1 MAGSR
6 AAIRYAK
13 AILSLAQDQNA
24 GEAVAKDMDGIVQTI
39 ANSKDLKLMLN
50 SPIVKP
56 ELKKSALQEIFTG
69 VHAISEGLIDILVA
83 NKRVDLLDDVAAQ
96 YSILFDASLGKEK
109 AVVTTAVPL
118 TDALREKVLAKV
130 KDLTGNQ
137 VTIENKIDE
146 SIIGG
151 FILRLGDLQYN
162 ASISNQLN
170 NLKRSFSQN

>member
-13 AILSLAQDQNA
+13 AVLALAQDQKA
-24 GEAVAKDMDGIVQTI
+24 GAAVAKDMDGIVKTMT
-39 ANSKDLKLMLN
+39 NSKELRSMLS

-56 ELKKSALQEIFTG
+56 ETKKSALHEIFTG
-69 VHAISEGLIDILVA
+69 MNAVSDGLIDALIA
-83 NKRVDLLDDVAAQ
+83 NKRINLLDNIAEQ
-96 YSILFDASLGKEK
+96 YAILFDESQGKQL
-109 AVVTTAVPL
+109 AVVTTAIPL
-118 TDALREKVLAKV
+118 TDELRSKVLAKV
-130 KDLTGNQ
+130 NDLTKNE
-137 VTIENKIDE
+137 VIIENKIDE

-162 ASISNQLN
+162 ASIANQLN

>member
-13 AILSLAQDQNA
+13 AILALAQDQKA
-24 GEAVAKDMDGIVQTI
+24 SEAVAKDMDGIVKTV
-39 ANSKDLKLMLN
+39 ANSKELRSMLN
-50 SPIVKP
+50 SPIVKA
-56 ELKKSALQEIFTG
+56 EIKKEALHEIFTG
-69 VHAISEGLIDILVA
+69 MSSVSDGLIDALIT
-83 NKRVDLLDDVAAQ
+83 NKRIHLLDNIAAQ
-96 YSILFDASLGKEK
+96 YAILFDESQGKQV

-118 TDALREKVLAKV
+118 TDALRSKVLAKV
-130 KDLTGNQ
+130 NDLTKNE
-137 VTIENKIDE
+137 VIIENKIDE